1 LVSAVGLAGRLSAME
16 TFLLTWNPRKSKG
29 CKPGVIIRQIE
40 ARRPKPFV
48 WSCGRSLQI
57 RKGARLYF
65 MKQGAL
71 PRGII
76 GSAVALSDSRVDE
89 SWNCAKAKKGATS
102 TYVNLRWLD
111 MIDPAVKLPLDPS
124 QFGGVMAEGHW
135 RPQSSGTRIQPQVAK
150 ELERLWSAHV
160 GSPKAAKKFEHV
172 EADYVEG
179 KQSRIYTVHRK
190 RERDLRDAKFALA
203 KASNGGRLECEVP
216 GCGFDFHKVYGAVG
230 VDYAHVHH
238 LTPLS
243 RLRGATRMTVEDV
256 AVVCANCHDMIHRGG
271 ECRPLKGLVL
281 RRKAR

>member
-1 LVSAVGLAGRLSAME
+1 ME
-16 TFLLTWNPRKSKG
+16 TFLLTWNPLKSEDFD
-29 CKPGVIIRQIE
+29 PAVIIRQLK
-40 ARRPKPFV
+40 ARRPRPFG
-48 WSCGRSLQI
+48 WSCGRSLKV
-57 RKGARLYF
+57 RKGARLVF
-65 MKQGAL
+65 LKQGAQ

-89 SWNCAKAKKGATS
+89 SWDDARAKKGATS

-111 MIDPAVKLPLDPS
+111 MIDPAVKPPLDPS
-124 QFGGVMAEGHW
+124 QFSGVMAEGHW
-135 RPQSSGTRIQPQVAK
+135 RPQSSGTRIQPHVAK

-203 KASNGGRLECEVP
+203 KACNGGRVVCEVP
-216 GCGFDFHKVYGAVG
+216 GCGFDFHRVYGAVG
-230 VDYAHVHH
+230 IDYAQVHH

-243 RLRGATRMTVEDV
+243 RLGGATRMTVDDV

-271 ECRPLKGLVL
+271 ECRPLKGLL
-281 RRKAR
+281 APRRGS